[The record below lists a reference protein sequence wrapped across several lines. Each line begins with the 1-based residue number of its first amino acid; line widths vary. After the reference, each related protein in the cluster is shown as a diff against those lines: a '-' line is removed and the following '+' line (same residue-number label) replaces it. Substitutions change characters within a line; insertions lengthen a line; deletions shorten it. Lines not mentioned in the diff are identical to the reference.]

1 MNFAL
6 QPDRTY
12 KLKIQII
19 ACLIQDLQ
27 YVSPVWTWG
36 KIPPGILTFL
46 PDGRQPLPKPKT
58 LLLQYANLR
67 TSFCFLDV
75 LTEGVFS
82 TPGDVTTKT
91 IVVTELTNSIAITK
105 IAVLENSLV
114 KITDVSLKHR
124 NVMVSTIAKTTGK
137 SNYSFKI
144 LPLDGTC
151 MLIQSWP
158 FANGRFLNKP

>member
-1 MNFAL
+1 M
-6 QPDRTY
+6 
-12 KLKIQII
+12 
-19 ACLIQDLQ
+19 
-27 YVSPVWTWG
+27 
-36 KIPPGILTFL
+36 
-46 PDGRQPLPKPKT
+46 
-58 LLLQYANLR
+58 
-67 TSFCFLDV
+67 

-124 NVMVSTIAKTTGK
+124 NVMVSTIAKTIGK
-137 SNYSFKI
+137 SNYLFKI

-151 MLIQSWP
+151 LYNHGPSLMY
-158 FANGRFLNKP
+158 GY